1 VERRHD
7 PVVREAQRDGGVEIL
22 LKLTPVSWALAALAA
37 GTLIAYAVPEGEDSP
52 LKFMALVL
60 AGCGALWVFP
70 FSGRR
75 ERRCLISLFLVA
87 FAVRVGS
94 AVLFDSLSR
103 SAGDP
108 YGGSPDAWT
117 YDQWARRLVSAWSE
131 LRGLNLHAYDATGRW
146 DVGFHYVLAAAYALF
161 GPSLLLGRVLVAF
174 FGALAVVLLFLVARR
189 VAGDSVAL
197 VAGAL
202 YALWISSVVWSTSF
216 VLRDSLVWAL
226 ILLAV
231 WLVLRVVDGFAVA
244 GLGFFFVL
252 LFLRTIRP
260 YSATLIVLGLGIA
273 GVLAVLRRDRAALR
287 PALVLA
293 AAVLAGES
301 VFLAVG
307 FPNAVSMAI
316 AYQPGR
322 VLLKPLAGA
331 ERPWSPRYPRRTR
344 EIGPEIEAR
353 LETAPRSGHLLAPS
367 IPANALRF
375 FISPPGWAPVPGGF
389 RRSDNWPIPGMWPWY
404 AIVPVSAL
412 GFSLSVRRSP
422 PALRSLT
429 ITATA
434 FALVLV
440 LVGRGDSARQR
451 EMLVPVFLLWFA
463 LGVGPALRRP
473 GKLLAVYLIYAAI
486 LSGGIL
492 YHRRTLRERGMVRIE
507 LPCEAPRSACLFEIA
522 RPERVLDFY
531 RARGL
536 TLENLKTCGGR
547 HGCNEF
553 VFSRNGSKT
562 EEGAAV

>member
-1 VERRHD
+1 MERRPG
-7 PVVREAQRDGGVEIL
+7 PVVRKTQRDGGVKIPL
-22 LKLTPVSWALAALAA
+22 RLDPVSWVLAAVAA
-37 GTLIAYAVPEGEDSP
+37 GILVAYAVPEGEDAP
-52 LKFMALVL
+52 LKFMALVF
-60 AGCGALWVFP
+60 AGCGVLWAFP

-75 ERRCLISLFLVA
+75 ERRRLISLFLVA

-108 YGGSPDAWT
+108 YGGSPDAWA

-131 LRGLNLHAYDATGRW
+131 LRGLSLHAYNAAGRW
-146 DVGFHYVLAAAYALF
+146 DVGFHYVLAVFYALV
-161 GPSLLLGRVLVAF
+161 GQSLLAGRVLVAF
-174 FGALAVVLLFLVARR
+174 FGALAAVFLFLVARR

-197 VAGAL
+197 VAGVL
-202 YALWISSVVWSTSF
+202 YALWISSVVWSTYS

-226 ILLAV
+226 SLLAV
-231 WLVLRVVDGFAVA
+231 WLALRVVDGFAVA

-273 GVLAVLRRDRAALR
+273 GALAVLQRDRAALR

-293 AAVLAGES
+293 SALLAGEA
-301 VFLAVG
+301 VFLALG

-331 ERPWSPRYPRRTR
+331 ERPRSQSYRRRTQQ
-344 EIGPEIEAR
+344 IGPEIEAE
-353 LETAPRSGHLLAPS
+353 LEPELGSGHLLAPS

-389 RRSDNWPIPGMWPWY
+389 RRSDNWPLPGMWPWY
-404 AIVPVSAL
+404 AILPVSAL
-412 GFSLSVRRSP
+412 GFALSVRGS

-463 LGVGPALRRP
+463 FGVGPALRRP
-473 GKLLAVYLIYAAI
+473 GRLVAVYLIYAAI
-486 LSGGIL
+486 LGGGIL
-492 YHRRTLRERGMVRIE
+492 YHRRTLRERGMVRLE
-507 LPCEAPRSACLFEIA
+507 LPCEAPRSA
-522 RPERVLDFY
+522 DQ
-531 RARGL
+531 RAPA
-536 TLENLKTCGGR
+536 T
-547 HGCNEF
+547 
-553 VFSRNGSKT
+553 
-562 EEGAAV
+562 